1 MNKEHTDRVVISG
14 ARGFV
19 GKNLKKFLSKNGITT
34 ISISRQNF
42 KNNKFPSLKNTSHF
56 IHLAGIGSESVD
68 QDSFVKVNVEL
79 TKTVINLCK
88 KNNIKNIFYFSG
100 LGVSKNSRSS
110 YFISKFN
117 AEQLIKKSGLRY
129 TIFRPSYIIG
139 NDDYLTKNISK
150 QILKKHVII
159 PGSGKFLLQPISI
172 DDVCKCIKVGLNS
185 SKFSNK
191 IIDLVGPREITFQKL
206 ITKSIHSKVKIQK
219 MNIELA
225 YKKALTDINF
235 EYGVEDLNIL
245 VGNYVG
251 NHKKLQNLC
260 NFKFEKISL
269 LNT

>member
-1 MNKEHTDRVVISG
+1 MNKQIIDRVVISG

-19 GKNLKKFLSKNGITT
+19 GKNLKKFLSTNKISS
-34 ISISRQNF
+34 ISISQQNF
-42 KNNKFPSLKNTSHF
+42 KKNQFPSLKNASHF

-68 QDSFVKVNVEL
+68 QDSFVKVNIEL

-117 AEQLIKKSGLRY
+117 AEQLIKKSGLQY

-139 NDDYLTKNISK
+139 IDDYLTKNISK
-150 QILKKHVII
+150 QIQKNQILI
-159 PGSGKFLLQPISI
+159 PGSGKFLLQPITI
-172 DDVCKCIKVGLNS
+172 DDVCKCITIGLQS
-185 SKFSNK
+185 PKFSNK
-191 IIDLVGPREITFQKL
+191 IIDLVGPREITFQQL
-206 ITKSIHSKVKIQK
+206 IKKSISTKIK
-219 MNIELA
+219 IKKINLELA
-225 YKKALTDINF
+225 YKRALTDINF

-260 NFKFEKISL
+260 NFKFKNIESL
-269 LNT
+269 NA